1 MIDQTQQ
8 ITISAEFTGID
19 ITDGAFVANV
29 KGGDSVK
36 LCGISMESWLQE
48 VRYVVSSFEWRAEKQ
63 QQEHKHRL
71 ELLQDSLADVLKK
84 INSKETE
91 SV

>member
-8 ITISAEFTGID
+8 ITINAEFIGVD
-19 ITDGAFVANV
+19 INDGTFSASV

-36 LCGISMESWLQE
+36 LSGISMDTWLQE
-48 VRYVVSSFEWRAEKQ
+48 LRYVVSSFEWRSEKQ

-84 INSKETE
+84 INAKEVET
-91 SV
+91 V